1 MLPPDFFQT
10 AKVDARIRYGTSDAP
25 IVTVDIINRGGMWAW
40 GTEEGTMR
48 RVWLYLRDGLLVDDK
63 RGSFTTLDY
72 LGA

>member
-10 AKVDARIRYGTSDAP
+10 AEVDDRIRYGSPEAP
-25 IVTVDIINRGGMWAW
+25 IVTVDIINRGSMWAW
-40 GTEEGTMR
+40 GTEAGTKR

-63 RGSFTTLDY
+63 RGSFAALDY